1 MIKMKLQKLV
11 MAVLALWTLH
21 SCTGI
26 PPGLTV
32 VQPFVLEQYLGTWYE
47 VARLDHRFERGLT
60 QVSAVYSLKPD
71 GSVKVLNRGYAAAE
85 AQWQEAE
92 GVARFVDAPDQGAL
106 KVSFFG
112 PFYGAY
118 NIVRLTPD
126 YSMALVV
133 GPDLTY
139 GWLLA
144 RSQTPD
150 PQQCAAFYQ
159 YAAEIGIRSADWIR
173 LIPCT
178 PNDPAVSM
186 VPAE

>member
-1 MIKMKLQKLV
+1 MKHYWFLLSLLL
-11 MAVLALWTLH
+11 MLG

-26 PPGLTV
+26 PAGVKV
-32 VQPFVLEQYLGTWYE
+32 VQPFELASYLGTWYE

-60 QVSAVYSLKPD
+60 EVSAIYSLNPD
-71 GSVKVLNRGYAAAE
+71 GTVKVLNRGFDAKSGE
-85 AQWQEAE
+85 WQQAE
-92 GVARFVDAPDQGAL
+92 GVAKFVDSTDQGRL

-118 NIVRLTPD
+118 NIVKLTPD

-133 GPDLTY
+133 GPDLSY

-150 PQQCAAFYQ
+150 AVQCQAFYQ
-159 YAAEIGIRSADWIR
+159 KASELGIAESDWIR
-173 LIPCT
+173 LISCA
-178 PNDPAVSM
+178 NN
-186 VPAE
+186 

>member
-1 MIKMKLQKLV
+1 MAFLEFLMNKTSLLAVSCLV
-11 MAVLALWTLH
+11 VSA
-21 SCTGI
+21 CTGI
-26 PPGLTV
+26 PDGVTV
-32 VQPFVLEQYLGTWYE
+32 VKPFDLPSYLGTWHE

-60 QVSAVYSLKPD
+60 QVTAEYSLNAD
-71 GSVKVLNRGYAAAE
+71 GSVKVLNRGYATE
-85 AQWQEAE
+85 DAQWQEAE
-92 GVARFVDAPDQGAL
+92 GVAKFVDSPNQGRL

-118 NIVRLTPD
+118 NIVKLTPD

-150 PQQCAAFYQ
+150 AEQCRQFYQ
-159 YAAEIGIRSADWIR
+159 AAADIGIPAQEWIK
-173 LIPCT
+173 LIPCQ
-178 PNDPAVSM
+178 AG
-186 VPAE
+186 